1 MTFVIV
7 IFLFSLIV
15 RRGLNWMVMKIKL
28 GAGQQQKKRSENL
41 TQLWLLIFFF
51 RKPLR
56 YLNYTKCNKKITYY

>member
-1 MTFVIV
+1 MSPKKTILYQYQFATWLSLVTFVIV

-41 TQLWLLIFFF
+41 TQLWL
-51 RKPLR
+51 
-56 YLNYTKCNKKITYY
+56 

>member
-28 GAGQQQKKRSENL
+28 GTGQKKKKSENL
-41 TQLWLLIFFF
+41 TQLWL
-51 RKPLR
+51 
-56 YLNYTKCNKKITYY
+56 

>member
-41 TQLWLLIFFF
+41 TQLWL
-51 RKPLR
+51 
-56 YLNYTKCNKKITYY
+56 